1 MNEAETEVVRRD
13 GSVPEVSP
21 KIDLT
26 PTSLTFTEEPSWG
39 EWVDVGRQ
47 LQQMGRSWQWWVG
60 DWLAYG
66 EHEWGEKY
74 AQAVEATGK
83 SVETLKRT
91 NWVANRFE
99 ERFRH
104 RNLSYSHHE
113 EVAASDHR
121 HELLGCASRNDW
133 SVAGLRRV
141 RREEKM
147 VEEAGEDPEP
157 VIKELEEAQVEA
169 DVARDLIRQYRKAME
184 SGERGEV
191 SIHQG
196 DSVDWLASLEE
207 GRADL
212 LLTDPP
218 YLTEFETVGD
228 FSAFVDRWF
237 PLALT
242 RLRPSA
248 RAYVF
253 VGAYPE
259 ELSAYLDSALQGKP
273 SRWTVD
279 PPLVW
284 TYRNTLGPSPEEA
297 YKLNWQAVI
306 HLRGPEAPALDCPE
320 MVEQFTVQDVAAP
333 DGRHPEGRRHQ
344 WEKPVNLGERFVR
357 HATAEGDLVLDPFC
371 GTGALV
377 ESAVRQGRDA
387 LAAERDPDMIALAEG
402 RGLEAA

>member
-1 MNEAETEVVRRD
+1 M
-13 GSVPEVSP
+13 SP

-26 PTSLTFTEEPSWG
+26 PTALEFTEDPSWG

-74 AQAVEATGK
+74 AQAVELTGK
-83 SVETLKRT
+83 KESTLKSAQ
-91 NWVANRFE
+91 WVSDRYPE
-99 ERFRH
+99 KFR
-104 RNLSYSHHE
+104 RPNLSWTHHE
-113 EVAASDHR
+113 EASGSDNR
-121 HELLGCASRNDW
+121 HQLLDCASRNDW

-147 VEEAGEDPEP
+147 VEETGEDTSP
-157 VIKELEEAQVEA
+157 VFEELEEAQVEA
-169 DVARDLIRQYRKAME
+169 DVARDLFRQYRKAME
-184 SGERGEV
+184 SSDRGDV

-196 DSVDWLASLEE
+196 DSVEWLTSLE
-207 GRADL
+207 GASADL

-228 FSAFVDRWF
+228 FRAFVDKWF

-242 RLRPSA
+242 RLQPSA

-259 ELSAYLDSALQGKP
+259 ELSAYLDSALQNKP
-273 SRWTVD
+273 TRWTVE

-297 YKLNWQAVI
+297 YKLNWQAVV
-306 HLRGPEAPALDCPE
+306 HLRGPEAPPLDCPE
-320 MVEQFTVQDVAAP
+320 MLEQFTVQDVAAP

-344 WEKPVNLGERFVR
+344 WEKPVELGERFVR
-357 HATAEGDLVLDPFC
+357 HATEEGALVLDPFC

-377 ESAVRQGRDA
+377 EAAVRQGRDV
-387 LAAERDPDMIALAEG
+387 LAAERDPDMIELAQG
-402 RGLEAA
+402 RGLYA